1 MNRRESGSWA
11 MVVALSLLGFGV
23 SAGAET
29 KKPAGDKIPITTS
42 SEEARQAYLKGRDL
56 NEKLRATDAH
66 KLFAE
71 AVAKDKDFALAHLA
85 LAQSS
90 GTAKEFFA
98 SLADA
103 VALSAKVTEGERLL
117 ILGTEAGAR
126 GKPAVQKQMFVKLTK
141 LFPND
146 ERAHNVLG
154 GMYFGQQDYTQAVA
168 EYEKAVKINPQFSAP
183 YNQMG
188 YAYRFMEKYPK
199 AEEAFKKY
207 IQLIPDDPNPYDSYA
222 ELLMKTGRF
231 DESIASYQKALSVDP
246 NFIAS
251 YVGIGNNQMF
261 MGKGDEA
268 RKSFTKL
275 MSVARNDG
283 EKRQALFWMAVSYLH
298 EGATDKALA
307 EVQKEAAIAEA
318 SQDLANL
325 SADYNLMGNIL
336 LEAGQPDQ
344 AWDKFETSL
353 ATIDKANVPPE
364 VKEGVV
370 RNRLFDEARVLLAKN
385 DIAGAKAKSK
395 TYATQVAA
403 KKIPFEMRQQHELV
417 GIIAIAEKNYTL
429 AVTELQQANQQDPR
443 VLYHLAI
450 ALQGKGDTKKAKEIG
465 DKAGNFNALG
475 VNYAYVRKK
484 ARDMFAKS

>member
-1 MNRRESGSWA
+1 MNRCESGSWA
-11 MVVALSLLGFGV
+11 MVCALGILGFG
-23 SAGAET
+23 SFAGAET
-29 KKPAGDKIPITTS
+29 KKPAGDKVPITTS

-66 KLFAE
+66 KLFVE

-85 LAQSS
+85 VAQTS

-103 VALSAKVTEGERLL
+103 VAASAKASEGERLL
-117 ILGTEAGAR
+117 IQGTDAGAR
-126 GKPAVQKQMFVKLTK
+126 GKAGVQKEMFIKVTK

-146 ERAHNVLG
+146 ERAHNTLG
-154 GMYFGQQDYTQAVA
+154 GLYFGQQDYALAVA
-168 EYEKAVKINPQFSAP
+168 EYEKAVKINPSFSQP
-183 YNQMG
+183 YNQLG
-188 YAYRFMEKYPK
+188 YAYRFMDKYPQ
-199 AEEAFKKY
+199 AEEVFKKY

-222 ELLMKTGRF
+222 EFLMKTGRF

-268 RKSFTKL
+268 RKTFEKL
-275 MSVARNDG
+275 LSVARNDG
-283 EKRQALFWMAVSYLH
+283 EKRQALFWMAVSYVH

-307 EVQKEAAIAEA
+307 EVQKEAAVAEA
-318 SQDLANL
+318 SMDLANL
-325 SADYNLMGNIL
+325 GADHNLIGNIL

-344 AWDKFETSL
+344 AGEEFKTQLDL
-353 ATIDKANVPPE
+353 IDKANVPPE
-364 VKEGVV
+364 VKDGVH

-417 GIIAIAEKNYTL
+417 GTIAIAEKNYAL

-450 ALQGKGDTKKAKEIG
+450 ALQGKGDAKKAKEIG
-465 DKAGNFNALG
+465 DKAANFNGLAG
-475 VNYAYVRKK
+475 NYAFVRKK
-484 ARDMFAKS
+484 AQAMFAKG